1 MLTLYPETDMKKY
14 LVTTALMIGLISTS
28 NAQAWVGGA
37 YVVNSPGYVVVN
49 PGVNPYAPPVFA
61 QPAPVYVAPPPPVV
75 YSAPQ
80 PVYVAPAPVYAAPA
94 PVYVEPNYG
103 GVIAAGALIG
113 GAAAL
118 IATSNRWNGGY
129 RPYYRHYRH

>member
-1 MLTLYPETDMKKY
+1 MKKY
-14 LVTTALMIGLISTS
+14 LVATAMMIGLISTTS
-28 NAQAWVGGA
+28 AQAWVGGA
-37 YVVNSPGYVVVN
+37 YVVNTPGYVVV

-61 QPAPVYVAPPPPVV
+61 QPAPVYVAPAPVPVAPPPVV

-103 GVIAAGALIG
+103 GVIAATAIIG

-118 IATSNRWNGGY
+118 IASSNRWNGGY
-129 RPYYRHYRH
+129 RPYYHRPYRH